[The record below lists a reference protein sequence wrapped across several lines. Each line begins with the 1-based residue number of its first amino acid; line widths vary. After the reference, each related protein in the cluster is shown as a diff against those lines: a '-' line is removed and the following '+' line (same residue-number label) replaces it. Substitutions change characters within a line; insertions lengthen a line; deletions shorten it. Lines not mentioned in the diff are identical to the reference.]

1 MGPTNLLGLGVGL
14 TELRSGPQM
23 TFTLTLTFT
32 SACHLRAMGMGA
44 GGGII
49 GGASCCT

>member
-23 TFTLTLTFT
+23 TFTLTFT